1 MVIHSVNDLISVTND
16 ARQKMWLNSL
26 QKAEELRQTIDNELY
41 IEALKG
47 QNKCLIDV
55 NSYQDSD
62 PCGYIVERLVGILE
76 QEGFKVRYMEF
87 SGLLTIEW

>member
-1 MVIHSVNDLISVTND
+1 MIHSINDLISTASE
-16 ARQKMWLNSL
+16 ARRKMWLNSL
-26 QKAEELRQTIDNELY
+26 QEAEKLRNAIDNELY
-41 IEALKG
+41 KQALKG

-76 QEGFKVRYMEF
+76 REGFKVRYMEF

>member
-1 MVIHSVNDLISVTND
+1 MIHSVNDLISVSSD
-16 ARQKMWLNSL
+16 ARRKMWLNSL
-26 QKAEELRQTIDNELY
+26 QEAEKLRNAIDNELY

-76 QEGFKVRYMEF
+76 REGFKVRYMEF

>member
-1 MVIHSVNDLISVTND
+1 MIHSVNDLIATASE
-16 ARQKMWLNSL
+16 ARRRMSL
-26 QKAEELRQTIDNELY
+26 DSAKKAEKLRSAIDNELY

-47 QNKCLIDV
+47 QNKCLIDM

-62 PCGYIVERLVGILE
+62 PCGYIINHLIGILE
-76 QEGFKVRYMEF
+76 QEGFRVRYMEF